1 MRSTSSRAAIA
12 RQLAIVAAFFSA
24 LPHLVAAA
32 APPEAAIAFRHEV
45 APLLVARCL
54 ECHSGES
61 AEGGLALD
69 TPEGLAAGGDSG
81 PAISG
86 DGARGSLLWQRVD
99 AEEMPPEHPLS
110 AEEKAALARWIDAG
124 ATWQGGPLD
133 LFAVSSDSRAG
144 RDWWSLQPLEP
155 PQPPAV
161 EAHASWARGPI
172 DAFLLRG
179 LERAGLSPA
188 PQADPR
194 TLLRRLFFDL
204 VGLPP
209 SPEQIDAF
217 AADPSDEA
225 YLGFVDDLL
234 ASPAYGERWGRH
246 WLDVVRFG
254 ESDGF
259 ERNFQREHAW
269 PYRDWVIA
277 ALNSD
282 MPYDEFVRRQLIG
295 DQTVGGREGAA
306 ATGFWT
312 AGVHNTVVG
321 GSERMKKLARQDEI
335 EEVLGTIGQT
345 FVGLTFNC
353 ARCHDH
359 KFDPVTQ
366 REYYQLASAI
376 SGLGHG
382 ERLIELP
389 AEQEK
394 LATLVATLGD
404 LRGDLAA
411 LESAGRQRVLSAR
424 DAGDAPQPSPP
435 AAMARWEFEDSLD
448 DSIGSLHGT
457 AVGNARLE
465 DGALVLDGQSFV
477 ETAPIDRDLGE
488 KTLEAWIQLGSLDQG
503 GGAAVSVE
511 TLDGQLFDAI
521 VFGEREPRR
530 WMTGSN
536 GFSRSDSFAGSDEV
550 EAADRPV
557 HLAIVY
563 RADGTIECFRDGI
576 PYGQPTQPGPLLTY
590 EAGRSEVLFGLRH
603 RPGGGNRFLSGRLL
617 QAALYDRALDAEE
630 VARAAASGSDHVSE
644 GELVAALTASEQESR
659 TRLKAAIVE
668 AEAARA
674 EQARQARLRVY
685 TLTPSGG
692 ETVQLLARGDPAL
705 AGDVVAPGTTAAVS
719 SLTADFGLPPDAA
732 EAARRQQLAAW
743 ITSRDNPLFFRVIVN
758 RIWHHHFGVGIVD
771 SPSDFGF
778 NGGRPSH
785 PELLEFLASRF
796 RDQGQSLK
804 WLHREI
810 VSSATYQQA
819 SHPSETDPKAA
830 GIDANNR
837 LLWKGPVRRLEA
849 ESIRDSMLAVA
860 GVLQPHAGGPGFKD
874 VSITLNN
881 GTTYY
886 EPANVDSE
894 ACFYRTVYRFSPRGD
909 RPALLESFDCPDPS
923 STAPKRSVT
932 TTPLQSLSLLNNAFV
947 LRLAELLADR
957 VAADAGE
964 SLDAQVDHAWRRVI
978 GRLPTADERAL
989 SLQLVARHGL
999 PALCR
1004 GLFNTTE
1011 FVVID

>member
-54 ECHSGES
+54 ECHRGES

-133 LFAVSSDSRAG
+133 LFAVSSDFRAG

-411 LESAGRQRVLSAR
+411 LESAGRQRVLSTR
-424 DAGDAPQPSPP
+424 DAGDTPRPSPP

-536 GFSRSDSFAGSDEV
+536 GFSRSESFAGSDEV

-576 PYGQPTQPGPLLTY
+576 PYGQPTRPGPALTY

-674 EQARQARLRVY
+674 EQARRARLRVY

-705 AGDVVAPGTTAAVS
+705 AGDVVAPGTTAAIS

-909 RPALLESFDCPDPS
+909 RPALLESFYCPDPS